1 LQLAQV
7 AEQRWGGQPQQGDPQ
22 QAGQVPQGHHA
33 PQQYGYQPQNYAAA
47 QQPPA
52 LTAEQVRE
60 ITLRTQEEQRMASEV
75 GTFFQDPQYPFAE
88 NVRSDMSLLIK
99 GGGADTLQDAYEKAV
114 WANPETRSL
123 LIKQQREEEEARRA
137 AEAREAA
144 SRARQAGKSISG
156 SPLPGGASMPAQR
169 PDLDLHDELAA
180 NLKALRSSV

>member
-1 LQLAQV
+1 V
-7 AEQRWGGQPQQGDPQ
+7 QQ
-22 QAGQVPQGHHA
+22 
-33 PQQYGYQPQNYAAA
+33 
-47 QQPPA
+47 QQPS

-88 NVRSDMSLLIK
+88 NVRSAMSVLIK
-99 GGGADTLQDAYEKAV
+99 AGEADTLQEAYERAV

-156 SPLPGGASMPAQR
+156 SPLPGGASTPTPKADM
-169 PDLDLHDELAA
+169 DLHEHLAA
-180 NLKALRSSV
+180 NMRALRSSV